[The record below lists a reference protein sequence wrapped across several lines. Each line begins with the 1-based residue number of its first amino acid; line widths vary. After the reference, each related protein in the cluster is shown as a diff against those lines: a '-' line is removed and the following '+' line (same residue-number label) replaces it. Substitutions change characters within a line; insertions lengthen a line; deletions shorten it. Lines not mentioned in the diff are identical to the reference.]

1 MPMNISKFVVLGTLD
16 RISPASGYDIIRE
29 LDRKMISRW
38 TKVKK
43 GSVYHALKSLNAHGL
58 IQSTQR
64 LKKGLYPTAT
74 WYEITAAGRAEFDRM
89 QAQAFLGLY
98 PDYYGFKLALK
109 FNVRCSADEI
119 ARFARQAIQIIDAN
133 LAGMDAYLNSLD
145 ASDPRLQ
152 SDPFFIEHDRMLL
165 RQEKKW
171 IQMAVDR
178 LPKEDKQMED

>member
-1 MPMNISKFVVLGTLD
+1 MNISKFVVLGTLD

-43 GSVYHALKSLNAHGL
+43 GSIYHALKTLNAQGL
-58 IQSTQR
+58 IRNTQR
-64 LKKGLYPTAT
+64 LKQGLYPTAT

-98 PDYYGFKLALK
+98 PDYFGFKLALK
-109 FNVRCSADEI
+109 FNVRRSADEV
-119 ARFARQAIQIIDAN
+119 AQFARQAIQNIHAI
-133 LAGMDAYLNSLD
+133 LAGMDAYLKSLE
-145 ASDPRLQ
+145 APDPRLQ
-152 SDPFFIEHDRMLL
+152 SDPIFLEHDRMLL

-171 IQMAVDR
+171 IQMAVDWIN
-178 LPKEDKQMED
+178 KEYQRMENKP